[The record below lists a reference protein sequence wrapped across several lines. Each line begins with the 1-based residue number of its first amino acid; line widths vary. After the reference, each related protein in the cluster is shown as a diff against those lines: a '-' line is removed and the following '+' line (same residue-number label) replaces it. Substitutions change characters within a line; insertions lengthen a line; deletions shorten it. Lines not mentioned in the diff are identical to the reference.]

1 MLLRNLIKHL
11 LQFKKHKCSSDYPF
25 FFIDIIY
32 IFILVQV
39 TFYCSS
45 LHALNLSEAYQLALT
60 HDVQFQ
66 SAQAEWDINQALA
79 KQAKTAYLPEASY
92 NRLDVPTE
100 KTPVQT
106 LTLTQPLFN
115 LNRYATFKQAEP
127 RKRLAIAA
135 FQLRQQ
141 ELSTKLL
148 VVVNELVRTRENAV
162 LHQAKMTEL
171 KQQYARA
178 QRMYDLGHGTI
189 TDVRDTQ
196 VQYQQAQ
203 ADQIINEVDIQVAE
217 KAFFDLTGVI
227 PASEHFALPLTEFTM
242 ALEPLDFFQQHLE
255 QANPAINMAWHNIE
269 LKKLDAQR
277 VQSNLLPSVYA
288 TYSRSSYSNTLNITT
303 GLTVSIPLNFGNYY
317 ALRAATA
324 ETAKANIEH
333 QSRKQQ
339 LKRELERVYALFE
352 AGQQALKIQRNAIT
366 SAELS
371 VEANRKSYEGGIRS
385 NIDVVNSIQVLF
397 KVKNQHVITLTKQ
410 AENLLK
416 LLLLAGYETDKSM
429 ALVQHFLF
437 RIK

>member
-1 MLLRNLIKHL
+1 MLLRNPTKHRL
-11 LQFKKHKCSSDYPF
+11 RSKKNNYMRHYPSYCA
-25 FFIDIIY
+25 DIIY
-32 IFILVQV
+32 IVILITLV
-39 TFYCSS
+39 FYCSS
-45 LHALNLSEAYQLALT
+45 AHALNLVEAYQLALA

-66 SAQAEWDINQALA
+66 SAQAEWEINQALA
-79 KQAKTAYLPEASY
+79 QQAKTAYLPEASY
-92 NRLDVPTE
+92 NRVDIPTE
-100 KTPVQT
+100 KSPVQT
-106 LTLTQPLFN
+106 LTLTQPVFN

-141 ELSTKLL
+141 ELSTRLL
-148 VVVNELVRTRENAV
+148 MIVNELVRTRENSV
-162 LHQAKMTEL
+162 LHQAKMSEL

-203 ADQIINEVDIQVAE
+203 ADQVLHEVDIQVAE
-217 KAFFDLTGVI
+217 KAFFDLTGVM
-227 PASEHFALPLTEFTM
+227 PATEHFALPPAEFSIT
-242 ALEPLDFFQQHLE
+242 LEPLDLLQQHLE
-255 QANPAINMAWHNIE
+255 QTNPAINMAWHNVE
-269 LKKLDAQR
+269 LKKLDAKR
-277 VQSNLLPSVYA
+277 VQSNILPSVYA

-324 ETAKANIEH
+324 ETAKANTEH

-339 LKRELERVYALFE
+339 LKRELERVYAMFE
-352 AGQQALKIQRNAIT
+352 AGQQALKIQQNAIT

-371 VEANRKSYEGGIRS
+371 VAANRKSYEGGIRS

-397 KVKNQHVITLTKQ
+397 KVKNQYVVILTRQ

-416 LLLLAGYETDKSM
+416 LLLLAGYEVDKSM